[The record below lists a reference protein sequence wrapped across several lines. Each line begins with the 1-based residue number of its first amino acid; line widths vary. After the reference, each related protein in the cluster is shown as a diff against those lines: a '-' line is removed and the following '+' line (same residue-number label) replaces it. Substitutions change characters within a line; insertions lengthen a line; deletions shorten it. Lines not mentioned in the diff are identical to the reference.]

1 MNKLI
6 IIIIILLSSEL
17 MSQEL
22 QKDTQKQSDIL
33 LSINHTFQIPGG
45 DLSDRFGN
53 NSNISMSIIY
63 KNKHDFT
70 ITLEGGVIFGSEI
83 KEKYNI
89 YNLFAPIIGDDG
101 DLISQNGE
109 TPEIRLFERGGM
121 FDINFGKYF
130 KFNSTENESGILVS
144 IGLGY
149 IYHKIFIETIVT
161 ELPQLNDELL
171 KGYDRL
177 AGGVSIKQFVGYL
190 YFSENNNIRFLIG
203 LETVQGFTK
212 DLREYNYTSQT
223 YVHEKRLDH
232 LIGLKTGFIIPIKKR
247 NTGKY
252 YYY

>member
-6 IIIIILLSSEL
+6 IIIIILLSSDL

-70 ITLEGGVIFGSEI
+70 ITLEGGVIFGSEV
-83 KEKYNI
+83 KEN
-89 YNLFAPIIGDDG
+89 NLFEAINGDDG
-101 DLISQNGE
+101 VLVSQNGE
-109 TPEIRLFERGGM
+109 IPIIRLFERGGM
-121 FDINFGKYF
+121 FNVNFGKYF

-177 AGGVSIKQFVGYL
+177 AGGVSIKQFIGYL
-190 YFSENNNIRFLIG
+190 YFSKNNNIRFLIG